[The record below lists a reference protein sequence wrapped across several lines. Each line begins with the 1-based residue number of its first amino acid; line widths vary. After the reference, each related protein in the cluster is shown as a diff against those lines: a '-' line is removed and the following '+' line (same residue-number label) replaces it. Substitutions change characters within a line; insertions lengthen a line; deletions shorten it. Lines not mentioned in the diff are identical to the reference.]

1 MYSTPYLFMGLAV
14 IFGITALFIISLL
27 VRYSN
32 TKRDLA
38 RLNQMLQEENQR

>member
-14 IFGITALFIISLL
+14 IFGIITLFIISLL
-27 VRYSN
+27 VRFSN

-38 RLNQMLQEENQR
+38 RLNQMLKDENQR